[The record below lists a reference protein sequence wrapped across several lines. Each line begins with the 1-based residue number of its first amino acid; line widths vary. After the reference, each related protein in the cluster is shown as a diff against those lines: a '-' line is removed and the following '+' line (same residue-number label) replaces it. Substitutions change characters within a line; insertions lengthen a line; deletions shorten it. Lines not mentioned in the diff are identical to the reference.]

1 MPPRER
7 RGTVKRI
14 CLAYS
19 GGLDTSVILRWL
31 IEEYGCEVVAYCLDV
46 GQEEE
51 LAGLP
56 DKAKATG
63 ASDCV
68 IRDAREEF
76 VRDFV
81 FPALRGNAVY
91 EGTYLLGT
99 SLARPLIAKHQIEVA
114 RETGCDAVAHGA
126 TGKGNDQVRLE
137 LAYRALAPELMV
149 VAPWREW
156 DLRSR
161 TDCMAYAQKYGIPVS
176 ATIQKPYSMDRN
188 LLHISYEGG
197 ILEDP
202 WREPDEAMFL
212 LTRSPERAPDQPQ
225 ELLLGFE
232 AGTPVSVDGER
243 LSPARLLE
251 RLNHIAGGH
260 GIGRVDMVENRFV
273 GMKSRGV
280 YETPGGTLLH
290 CAHRAIESITLDR
303 EVMHERDRLSPRFAE
318 LIYNGF
324 WFSPEMEFVRS
335 AIEQSQRNVTGEVR
349 LKLYKGGVR
358 VTGRRSPV
366 SLYSE
371 STVTFEDAG
380 PDADYRHADATG
392 FIRLQGLRLR
402 PQTPSAGTRAHKGGP
417 R

>member
-1 MPPRER
+1 MARKGGPRR
-7 RGTVKRI
+7 V

-31 IEEYGCEVVAYCLDV
+31 KEEYGCEVVAFCADV

-51 LAGLP
+51 LSGLP
-56 DKAKATG
+56 EKAKATG
-63 ASDCV
+63 AVDCV

-81 FPALRGNAVY
+81 FPALRGGAIY

-99 SLARPLIAKHQIEVA
+99 SLARPVIAKHQIEVA

-126 TGKGNDQVRLE
+126 TGKGNDQVRFE
-137 LAYRALAPELMV
+137 LAYRALGPELAV
-149 VAPWREW
+149 IAPWREW
-156 DLRSR
+156 DLKSR
-161 TDCMAYAQKYGIPVS
+161 TDCMAYAQKHGIPVT
-176 ATIQKPYSMDRN
+176 ATLKKPYSMDRN
-188 LLHISYEGG
+188 LMHVSYEGG

-212 LTRSPERAPDQPQ
+212 LTRAPERAPDAPR
-225 ELLLGFE
+225 ELVIGFE
-232 AGTPVSVDGER
+232 RGTPVSVDGES

-251 RLNHIAGGH
+251 RLNRIAGEH
-260 GIGRVDMVENRFV
+260 GVGRVDMVENRFV

-280 YETPGGTLLH
+280 YETPGGTALH
-290 CAHRAIESITLDR
+290 AAHRAMESITLDR
-303 EVMHERDRLSPRFAE
+303 EVMHERDRLSPRLAE

-324 WFSPEMEFVRS
+324 WFSPELEFVRA
-335 AIEQSQRNVTGEVR
+335 AIEKSQENVSGEVR
-349 LKLYKGGVR
+349 LKLYKGSVR

-371 STVTFEDAG
+371 ATVSFEDAG
-380 PDADYRHADATG
+380 PADSYRQADATG
-392 FIRLQGLRLR
+392 FIRLQGLRL
-402 PQTPSAGTRAHKGGP
+402 P
-417 R
+417 RR